1 MDLARRDF
9 LVLAAGVCTT
19 GAAAA
24 AGPVAGKRSALG
36 IASTSYALRARAE
49 RARGFSDP
57 VNFLAFCHER
67 GAAGA
72 QLALGVREAS
82 YTGKLR
88 RWLEERRLYLEG
100 SLRPPRDR
108 ADVKRFEAE
117 VRTAREAGATVVRTV
132 MLPGRRY
139 ETFTSAG
146 AYREFK
152 ERSRRSLQLAE
163 PVLARQKVRLA
174 VENHKDFRSDE
185 LAALV
190 RGLGSAFIGVCVDVG
205 NNLALLEEPLATAE
219 ALAPWCFS
227 CHLKDMAVEESADGF
242 LLAEVPLGEG
252 FLDLKRIVQVLRKGR
267 PEVRFNLEMITRDPL
282 RIPCLSEGYWT
293 TFADVP
299 GRDLA
304 RTLALVRRHARKK
317 PLPRVRGLS
326 QAEQVA
332 AEERNVR
339 RSLAWARERLGL

>member
-1 MDLARRDF
+1 MDLGRRDF
-9 LVLAAGVCTT
+9 LALAAALCA
-19 GAAAA
+19 GARS
-24 AGPVAGKRSALG
+24 AGAEPAKRSVLG

-57 VNFLAFCHER
+57 LTFLAFCQER

-72 QLALGVREAS
+72 QLALGVRDAS

-88 RWLEERRLYLEG
+88 RWVEERRLYLEG

-108 ADVKRFEAE
+108 ADAERFEAE
-117 VRTAREAGATVVRTV
+117 VRTARAAGATVVRTV
-132 MLPGRRY
+132 MLPTRRY
-139 ETFTSAG
+139 ETFTSAA

-163 PVLARQKVRLA
+163 PVLARHKVRLA
-174 VENHKDFRSDE
+174 VENHKDFRKDE
-185 LAALV
+185 LVALL
-190 RGLGSAFIGVCVDVG
+190 RGLGSAHVGACVDVG
-205 NNLALLEEPLATAE
+205 NNIALLEEPLATAE
-219 ALAPWCFS
+219 ALAPWAFS

-252 FLDLKRIVQVLRKGR
+252 FVDLRRVVQVLRKGR
-267 PEVRFNLEMITRDPL
+267 AEVRFNLEMITRDPL
-282 RIPCLSEGYWT
+282 RIPCLTEGYWAT
-293 TFADVP
+293 LGEVS

-317 PLPRVRGLS
+317 PLPRIGTLS
-326 QAEQVA
+326 RAEQLA

-339 RSLAWARERLGL
+339 RSLAYGRERLGL